1 MHEAPHDVHGFQAAK
16 SRIVLRAASDGYVV
30 DVRRIGN
37 EDYVQV
43 LSGVVALRLRRDLAR
58 ELGLRLPL
66 ELDADCREI
75 SGSCPFKL
83 RGKIGVVMDQSPLT
97 IF

>member
-1 MHEAPHDVHGFQAAK
+1 MNRHAMSMG
-16 SRIVLRAASDGYVV
+16 SRPPKAEIVPRAASDGYVV
-30 DVRRIGN
+30 DVRATGN

-43 LSGVVALRLRRDLAR
+43 LSGVVALRLRRDHSR
-58 ELGLRLPL
+58 EQGLRHPL
-66 ELDADCREI
+66 ELDVDCQEI